1 MSFLNNNVVEN
12 YQDIDELHFGRVLND
27 QRKALGI
34 DLATLELQTGISVS
48 TLKRLFR
55 NPSQVKFSSVLLVAK
70 TLGMPLCYA
79 K

>member
-1 MSFLNNNVVEN
+1 MSFLNSNVAEN

-34 DLATLELQTGISVS
+34 DLTTLELQTGISVS

-70 TLGMPLCYA
+70 TLGMPLCYV